1 MKTAEI
7 LNSLENAKSE
17 SQLQNLITELSSVE
31 QIAIIR
37 KYLKTQSKGFK
48 VRNDRGTAY
57 GWCIIS
63 GSADNLGRFT
73 DEETQILEEF
83 GLNGYSNCEL
93 IKPENLDYW
102 CLKSYKHLIN

>member
-1 MKTAEI
+1 MKIAEI
-7 LNSLENAKSE
+7 LNSLENAESE
-17 SQLQNLITELSSVE
+17 SQLKSLINELSSVE
-31 QIAIIR
+31 QIAVIR

-63 GSADNLGRFT
+63 GSANNFGGFT
-73 DEETQILEEF
+73 NEEAQILDNF

-102 CLKSYKHLIN
+102 CLKVYKHLFL